1 MRTVLTSC
9 LDDVEA
15 RCRIGSDMMT
25 DLILAI
31 SHHLAVFTLVA
42 TFAAEF
48 ALLRTGIEGKRLGQL
63 GALDAAYGATA
74 GLVIIVGI
82 IRVIFGAAGWEYYV
96 GNWVFWAKMIAFLGV
111 GLASI
116 PPTLA
121 IARWRKVAK
130 ADAAFAPAAHEVSAA
145 RRFLYLQA
153 GLLVFIPSF
162 AAAMARG
169 YGA

>member
-1 MRTVLTSC
+1 
-9 LDDVEA
+9 
-15 RCRIGSDMMT
+15 MMT

-31 SHHLAVFTLVA
+31 AHHLAVFTLVA
-42 TFAAEF
+42 IFAAEF
-48 ALLRTGIEGKRLGQL
+48 ALLRPGIEAKRLGQL
-63 GALDAAYGATA
+63 ASLDRAYGAMA
-74 GLVIIVGI
+74 GLVIVVGVV
-82 IRVIFGAAGWEYYV
+82 RVIFGSAGWEFYV

-116 PPTLA
+116 PPTVA
-121 IARWRKVAK
+121 ILRWLKATK
-130 ADAAFAPAAHEVSAA
+130 ADAGFAPVAAEIAAA

-153 GLLVFIPSF
+153 VLLVFIPSF

>member
-1 MRTVLTSC
+1 
-9 LDDVEA
+9 
-15 RCRIGSDMMT
+15 MT

-31 SHHLAVFTLVA
+31 AHHLAVFTLVA
-42 TFAAEF
+42 IFAAEF
-48 ALLRTGIEGKRLGQL
+48 TLLRPGIEGRRLGRL
-63 GALDAAYGATA
+63 GALDGAYGAAA
-74 GLVIIVGI
+74 GIVIIVGI

-96 GNWVFWAKMIAFLGV
+96 GNWVFWTKMLAFLGV

-116 PPTLA
+116 PPTIA
-121 IARWRKVAK
+121 IARWRRTAK
-130 ADAAFAPAAHEVSAA
+130 ADAGFAPAEAEVSGA

-153 GLLVFIPSF
+153 ALLVFIPSF

>member
-1 MRTVLTSC
+1 
-9 LDDVEA
+9 
-15 RCRIGSDMMT
+15 MT

-31 SHHLAVFTLVA
+31 AHHLAVFTLVA
-42 TFAAEF
+42 IFAAEF
-48 ALLRTGIEGKRLGQL
+48 ALLRPGVEGKRLGQL
-63 GALDAAYGATA
+63 SALDAAYGATA
-74 GLVIIVGI
+74 SLVIIVGI

-130 ADAAFAPAAHEVSAA
+130 TDAGFVPAAPEVSAA

>member
-1 MRTVLTSC
+1 
-9 LDDVEA
+9 
-15 RCRIGSDMMT
+15 MT

-31 SHHLAVFTLVA
+31 AHHLAVFTLVA
-42 TFAAEF
+42 IFAAEF
-48 ALLRTGIEGKRLGQL
+48 ALLRPGIEGKRLGQL
-63 GALDAAYGATA
+63 DRAYGAMA
-74 GLVIIVGI
+74 MLVIVVGVL
-82 IRVIFGAAGWEYYV
+82 RVIFGAAGWQYYV

-116 PPTLA
+116 APTVA
-121 IARWRKVAK
+121 ILRWAKAAK
-130 ADAAFAPAAHEVSAA
+130 ADAGFSPAVGEVSAA

-169 YGA
+169 YGV

>member
-1 MRTVLTSC
+1 
-9 LDDVEA
+9 
-15 RCRIGSDMMT
+15 MT

-31 SHHLAVFTLVA
+31 AHHLAVFTLVA
-42 TFAAEF
+42 IFAAEF
-48 ALLRTGIEGKRLGQL
+48 ALLRPGIESKRLGQL
-63 GALDAAYGATA
+63 GALDGAYGATA

-116 PPTLA
+116 PPTIA
-121 IARWRKVAK
+121 IARWRKTAK
-130 ADAAFAPAAHEVSAA
+130 ADAGFTPVASEVSSA
-145 RRFLYLQA
+145 RRFLYLEA